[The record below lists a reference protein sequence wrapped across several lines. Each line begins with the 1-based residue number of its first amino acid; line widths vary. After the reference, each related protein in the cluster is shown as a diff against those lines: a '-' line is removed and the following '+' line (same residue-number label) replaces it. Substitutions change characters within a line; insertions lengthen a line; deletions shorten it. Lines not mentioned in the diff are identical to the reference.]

1 MQETDTPWPIYRGD
15 GTSHDGIGHLPDAP
29 PWRRFQGAPVI
40 AADPES
46 DADMPRRLGNMGHTY
61 RPDEDVIE
69 AVNAALFLRRP
80 LLVTGKPGTGKST
93 LAYSVAHELRLGR
106 VLYWPISSRSTLADG
121 LYAYDAIGRLQEA
134 GLRQALTVAGE
145 MPTSPPDV
153 GRYVRLGPLGT
164 ALLPWDRPRVL
175 LIDELDKSDID
186 LPNDLLNVFE
196 EGRYEIPE
204 LARLGDDQTTVEVVT
219 SDAGVRA
226 PVSRGNVSCRE
237 FPFVVITSNGERQ
250 FPPAFL
256 RRCMRLDIQP
266 PGRDALV
273 SIVTAQLGTEAAERS
288 TVIIEAFLDRRQRG
302 DLATDQL
309 LNAIYLA
316 MSGSRP
322 EGETRDRLLDRLLQT
337 LDSAAFT

>member
-1 MQETDTPWPIYRGD
+1 
-15 GTSHDGIGHLPDAP
+15 
-29 PWRRFQGAPVI
+29 
-40 AADPES
+40 
-46 DADMPRRLGNMGHTY
+46 
-61 RPDEDVIE
+61 
-69 AVNAALFLRRP
+69 
-80 LLVTGKPGTGKST
+80 
-93 LAYSVAHELRLGR
+93 
-106 VLYWPISSRSTLADG
+106 
-121 LYAYDAIGRLQEA
+121 
-134 GLRQALTVAGE
+134 